1 MLIPGISR
9 TSDVLLFGRL
19 RYREPNAIVQRLFS
33 DHSDTRIMAAGT
45 MISDIK
51 IGIAETIRRVAK
63 KYGVDRQRL
72 IAPGE
77 RGLEAKKVHLQRS
90 RRNLFQYFLWTTDR
104 KPDVIQTEGHS
115 MKTGLAS
122 LHK

>member
-1 MLIPGISR
+1 
-9 TSDVLLFGRL
+9 
-19 RYREPNAIVQRLFS
+19 
-33 DHSDTRIMAAGT
+33 

-90 RRNLFQYFLWTTDR
+90 RRNLLQYFLWTTDR
-104 KPDVIQTEGHS
+104 RVDVIQSEGHS